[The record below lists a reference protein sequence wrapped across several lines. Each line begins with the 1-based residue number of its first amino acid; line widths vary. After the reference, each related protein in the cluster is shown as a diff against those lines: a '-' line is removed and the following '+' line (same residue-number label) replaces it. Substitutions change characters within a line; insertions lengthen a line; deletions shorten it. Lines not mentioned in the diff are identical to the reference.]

1 MIFLPIDQSRI
12 CCRWYNYFEY
22 RGVLLMSIKKLNT
35 PRFLIAACCL
45 LPWSRLVTSAIAQQ
59 PTLRSVIIS
68 QANPPAKTVAENLVG
83 QWQLKYLS
91 PIPLT
96 VILTPEG
103 KLFILKGYP
112 FPNPTAYEF
121 SYKINSLFQPMQIDL
136 VSSSSDE
143 TLRTI
148 FEFNNRSQL
157 RVELMGLKPGEP
169 RPNTFTAGA
178 IFLEKVSTVTA
189 LPRNT
194 KIEKFNLLELEN
206 PRAVYEGEEFIRYA
220 INAQQSFY
228 AENAKF
234 ATTLEELAIGTR
246 LDTENYRYQILPESG
261 STEGVIMTLQAKKR
275 QFRSYTG
282 AVFLVKV
289 KDDADNAVT
298 SVGFI
303 CATNQPSTIP
313 PPRPIVPINNDK
325 ASFRC
330 PINSSL
336 ISITAGDIYYSSQ
349 NKGFKEIR

>member
-1 MIFLPIDQSRI
+1 
-12 CCRWYNYFEY
+12 
-22 RGVLLMSIKKLNT
+22 MSIKKLNIS
-35 PRFLIAACCL
+35 RLLICACCL
-45 LPWSRLVTSAIAQQ
+45 LHWSRVGTSAIAQR
-59 PTLRSVIIS
+59 PTLRSAIIS
-68 QANPPAKTVAENLVG
+68 QANPPAKTVAEKLVG

-91 PIPLT
+91 PTPLT
-96 VILTPEG
+96 VIITLEG

-112 FPNPTAYEF
+112 FPNPSAYEF

-136 VSSSSDE
+136 ASSDE

-148 FEFNNRSQL
+148 FEFNNRGQL

-194 KIEKFNLLELEN
+194 KIERFNLLEPEN
-206 PRAVYEGEEFIRYA
+206 PRRVYEGEEFIRYA
-220 INAQQSFY
+220 IRAQQSFY
-228 AENAKF
+228 AEHTKF
-234 ATTLEELAIGTR
+234 ATTLEELGIGMR

-261 STEGVIMTLQAKKR
+261 STEGVIMTVQAKKP

-289 KDDADNAVT
+289 KDDDDNAQT

-303 CATNQPSTIP
+303 CETDKPSTIP

-325 ASFRC
+325 ANFRC

-336 ISITAGDIYYSSQ
+336 I
-349 NKGFKEIR
+349 

>member
-1 MIFLPIDQSRI
+1 MIFLPLAQIDIRY
-12 CCRWYNYFEY
+12 RWYNYFDD
-22 RGVLLMSIKKLNT
+22 RALVFMSIKKLNIS
-35 PRFLIAACCL
+35 RLLICACCL
-45 LPWSRLVTSAIAQQ
+45 LPWSKVGTSAIAQRSN
-59 PTLRSVIIS
+59 LRSAIIS
-68 QANPPAKTVAENLVG
+68 QANPPAKTVAEKLVG

-96 VILTPEG
+96 VIITPEG

-112 FPNPTAYEF
+112 FPNPSAYEF

-148 FEFNNRSQL
+148 FEFNNRGQL
-157 RVELMGLKPGEP
+157 RVELMGLKLGEP

-194 KIEKFNLLELEN
+194 KIEKFNLLEPEN
-206 PRAVYEGEEFIRYA
+206 PRAVYEGEQFIRYA
-220 INAQQSFY
+220 ISAQQSFY
-228 AENAKF
+228 AENIKF
-234 ATTLEELAIGTR
+234 ATTLEEMGIGRR
-246 LDTENYRYQILPESG
+246 LDTENYRYQIFPESG
-261 STEGVIMTLQAKKR
+261 ATEGVIMTLQSKKR

-303 CATNQPSTIP
+303 CQTNQPSTIP

-336 ISITAGDIYYSSQ
+336 ISITAMGIHYAP
-349 NKGFKEIR
+349 